1 MMRSCLRSI
10 WIRTHDCLN
19 ALPRSHE
26 GHYFSLFFCLQ
37 VCSSPTLFSYD
48 TNSIQ
53 SNTESKLPREKTFE
67 AGMNYFFFWR
77 CFFHFFFNFFS
88 FFLPSLKNFSL
99 PSFSNNIF
107 SDFFSFFLLLCY
119 VRANTRARI
128 NSEAQHSNFLEVH
141 S

>member
-1 MMRSCLRSI
+1 MMRSCLRFM

-26 GHYFSLFFCLQ
+26 GHYFSLLFCLR

-53 SNTESKLPREKTFE
+53 SNTESKLPREKTSE
-67 AGMNYFFFWR
+67 AGMNYFSSGDAFFI
-77 CFFHFFFNFFS
+77 FFNFFS

-107 SDFFSFFLLLCY
+107 SDYFHFCAAIRCPSKYPGLG
-119 VRANTRARI
+119 
-128 NSEAQHSNFLEVH
+128 
-141 S
+141 